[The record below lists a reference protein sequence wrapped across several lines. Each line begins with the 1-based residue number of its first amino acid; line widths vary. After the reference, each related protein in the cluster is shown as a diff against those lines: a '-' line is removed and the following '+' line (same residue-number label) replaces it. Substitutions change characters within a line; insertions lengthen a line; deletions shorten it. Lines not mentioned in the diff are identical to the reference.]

1 MGSKTMAIKASQV
14 MLGPARADDGVGVAD
29 RNKISLAIERHLITA
44 GGGFSL
50 KNERNS
56 RDCGSDV
63 HDVRQLQS
71 CSQINPHERSERS
84 VMLHEGIGDR
94 ADDAHRIR
102 AETPVEFLLEE
113 NHTRRPILMR
123 LVVHTMVG
131 N

>member
-1 MGSKTMAIKASQV
+1 MAQPSGFSKVSVCFVDRMREDERHDLLAQATMGSKTMAIKAGQV

-44 GGGFSL
+44 SGAFPV

-71 CSQINPHERSERS
+71 CSQINPHERYERF

-94 ADDAHRIR
+94 A
-102 AETPVEFLLEE
+102 
-113 NHTRRPILMR
+113 
-123 LVVHTMVG
+123 
-131 N
+131 